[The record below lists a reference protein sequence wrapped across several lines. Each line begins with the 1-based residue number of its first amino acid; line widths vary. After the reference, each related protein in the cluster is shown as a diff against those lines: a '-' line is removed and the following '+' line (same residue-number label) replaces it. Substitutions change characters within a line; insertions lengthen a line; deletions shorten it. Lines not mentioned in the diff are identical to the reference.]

1 MEDRNQSGVA
11 LIVTLLALTL
21 FALIMVGFFY
31 LVMGEQSIAG
41 SDHDNTMAFYG
52 AEAALENQSSSL
64 AGLFTTTASPTPAQV
79 SALDSQQPVI
89 AGVTY
94 PPAGGSYPNGGYYIG
109 YTTNSQGQLV
119 STSETIGGT
128 GPLAG
133 LQGVITPLTLT
144 AIAQGPNSTEVK
156 LVREVQEVA
165 VPVFEFGIFSQNDL
179 SFFAGPN
186 FNFGG
191 RVATN
196 GNLFVAEGNGATLTL
211 SQKVTG
217 YQSVIRTQLSN
228 GFSTSTNYTGTVNI
242 VTTPGTYRAMAQ
254 NEGSLVGGVGSAA
267 NPNWKTISL
276 TDYNGNVLTSTTG
289 AKQLNLALAL
299 DGASPIE
306 TIRRPLAGESPT
318 SVTGQERFYNQAS
331 LRILLSDNI
340 NDLPNTGSNA
350 IVPLDT
356 TLNSTLASP
365 YGTSSSNA
373 YNYTVD
379 SCHPPMAVSPGPGS
393 DLDFLTSANTPLL
406 GGYIEI
412 DMQTSPGNWTPVTM
426 EILNLGI
433 SPAAPGSCASYN
445 PVIHM
450 EEVDNLNGHTPSTP
464 PGASDYIPINMYD
477 VREGNLRD
485 TNSGSIYLNG
495 VMNVVELDVHNLQQ
509 WFAGN
514 IGTSGTQAMTNSGY
528 IVYFSDRR
536 GNYDPNSGEIETNAY
551 GETGRYGN
559 EDIVNPTVLNG
570 APNGQLDSPEDVDGD
585 GVLDTYGATPSCKS
599 TTSPLY
605 PCAGRTP
612 LDASATPETS
622 ISPFPAQKNAVIFFR
637 RALRL
642 LNGKIGNLP
651 PLASANCSSSTAGGF
666 SVAAENPIYI
676 LGDYNADSSLG
687 GANIFND
694 ETSSGR
700 CHVPAA
706 VMGDAVTLLSSNWTD
721 AASFKFATNFDS
733 GGCSG
738 SLGVDRCGRTS
749 SYRTGVIG
757 GKNISFTR
765 PTWGA
770 AQDFG
775 TDGGAHNFLR
785 MLENWGGQTLNYKGS
800 LISFYYAQ
808 QATSVYKCCTTVY
821 GPPSRGYSFDTDFST
836 IAKLPPGT
844 PRFTDVNALGF
855 QQALLPTQ

>member
-1 MEDRNQSGVA
+1 M
-11 LIVTLLALTL
+11 TLLALTL

-31 LVMGEQSIAG
+31 LVTGEQSIAG
-41 SDHDNTMAFYG
+41 SDHDNTLAFYG
-52 AEAALENQSSSL
+52 AEAALENQSSGL
-64 AGLFTTTASPTPAQV
+64 AGLFTTTASPSPAQV

-94 PPAGGSYPNGGYYIG
+94 PPAGGSYPDGGYYIG
-109 YTTNSQGQLV
+109 YTENSQGQLV
-119 STSETIGGT
+119 STAETIGGT

-133 LQGVITPLTLT
+133 LQGVITPFTLT
-144 AIAQGPNSTEVK
+144 AIAQGPNNTEVK

-217 YQSVIRTQLSN
+217 YQSVIRTNLSN
-228 GFSTSTNYTGTVNI
+228 GWSTSNNYNGTVNI

-254 NEGSLVGGVGSAA
+254 TEGSLVGTTGSAA

-306 TIRRPLAGESPT
+306 TIRRPPAGESST

-340 NDLPNTGSNA
+340 NDLPNTGSHA
-350 IVPLDT
+350 IVPLDA
-356 TLNSTLASP
+356 TLNSTLAAP
-365 YGTSSSNA
+365 YGTSSANA

-379 SCHPPMAVSPGPGS
+379 SCHPPMAVSPGPAS
-393 DLDFLTSANTPLL
+393 DPDFLTPSNTPLL

-433 SPAAPGSCASYN
+433 STSGPSGCTSYA
-445 PVIHM
+445 PVIRLEQLDTVNHSPLP
-450 EEVDNLNGHTPSTP
+450 VAGSTSP
-464 PGASDYIPINMYD
+464 TDYISINMYD

-485 TNSGSIYLNG
+485 SNSGLITLNG
-495 VMNVVELDVHNLQQ
+495 VMNIVELDAHNLQQ

-514 IGTSGTQAMTNSGY
+514 IGASGTQAMTNSGY

-570 APNGQLDSPEDVDGD
+570 MPNGQLDSPEDVDGD
-585 GVLDTYGATPSCKS
+585 GVLDTYGATPSCAS

-605 PCAGRTP
+605 PCAGSAP
-612 LDASATPETS
+612 LNASATPETS

-637 RALRL
+637 HGLRL

-676 LGDYNADSSLG
+676 VGDYNADSSLG
-687 GANIFND
+687 GTNIFND

-700 CHVPAA
+700 CHVAAA

-738 SLGVDRCGRTS
+738 ALGVDRCGRTT
-749 SYRTGVIG
+749 SYRAGVIS

-800 LISFYYAQ
+800 LISFYFSQ
-808 QATSVYKCCTTVY
+808 QATGVYKCCTTVY